1 MNILEIT
8 LIMDLIGMI
17 RQKKN
22 YGSIDIGMKEM
33 TTYKVYMVECS
44 DGSIYTGITTNVDRR
59 MEQHSKGIG
68 SKYVRAR
75 LPISLQ
81 WLSES
86 MDLSSALKMEH
97 HIKSWNR
104 EKKLKWICLLYTSP
118 SPRDATLSRMPSS
131 A

>member
-1 MNILEIT
+1 
-8 LIMDLIGMI
+8 
-17 RQKKN
+17 
-22 YGSIDIGMKEM
+22 M
-33 TTYKVYMVECS
+33 TDNYKVYMVECS

-59 MEQHSKGIG
+59 IEQHHKGIG

-104 EKKLKWICLLYTSP
+104 EKKLKWIRERNNEIIQNGIMEAYE
-118 SPRDATLSRMPSS
+118 
-131 A
+131 

>member
-1 MNILEIT
+1 MNILMIT
-8 LIMDLIGMI
+8 LTMVWIGMTP
-17 RQKKN
+17 QKKN

-33 TTYKVYMVECS
+33 TTYKVYMVKCS
-44 DGSIYTGITTNVDRR
+44 DKSIYTGIAKDVDKRL
-59 MEQHSKGIG
+59 EQHSKGIG

-97 HIKSWNR
+97 HIKSWNKK
-104 EKKLKWICLLYTSP
+104 KKLEWI
-118 SPRDATLSRMPSS
+118 RNHE
-131 A
+131 

>member
-1 MNILEIT
+1 MLVIT
-8 LIMDLIGMI
+8 LTMVWIGMI
-17 RQKKN
+17 RQKRN

-33 TTYKVYMVECS
+33 TTYKVYMVLCS
-44 DGSIYTGITTNVDRR
+44 DNSIYTGIATNISRR
-59 MEQHSKGIG
+59 LDQHSKGIG

-81 WLSES
+81 WSSES

-104 EKKLKWICLLYTSP
+104 EKKLEWIKNHE
-118 SPRDATLSRMPSS
+118 
-131 A
+131 

>member
-1 MNILEIT
+1 
-8 LIMDLIGMI
+8 
-17 RQKKN
+17 
-22 YGSIDIGMKEM
+22 M
-33 TTYKVYMVECS
+33 TDNYKVYMVECS

-86 MDLSSALKMEH
+86 MELSDALKMEH
-97 HIKSWNR
+97 HIKTWNR
-104 EKKLKWICLLYTSP
+104 DKKLQWIRERNNEIIQNGIMEAYE
-118 SPRDATLSRMPSS
+118 
-131 A
+131 

>member
-1 MNILEIT
+1 
-8 LIMDLIGMI
+8 
-17 RQKKN
+17 
-22 YGSIDIGMKEM
+22 M
-33 TTYKVYMVECS
+33 TDNYKVYMVECS

-59 MEQHSKGIG
+59 MEQHHKGIG

-75 LPISLQ
+75 LPLSLQ

-104 EKKLKWICLLYTSP
+104 EKKLKWIEDHYPTCEYSGLLNTNGYKNE
-118 SPRDATLSRMPSS
+118 
-131 A
+131 

>member
-1 MNILEIT
+1 
-8 LIMDLIGMI
+8 
-17 RQKKN
+17 
-22 YGSIDIGMKEM
+22 
-33 TTYKVYMVECS
+33 MVECS

-86 MDLSSALKMEH
+86 MELSDALKMEH
-97 HIKSWNR
+97 HIKTWDRN
-104 EKKLKWICLLYTSP
+104 KKLQWIRERNNEIIQNGIMEAYE
-118 SPRDATLSRMPSS
+118 
-131 A
+131 

>member
-1 MNILEIT
+1 
-8 LIMDLIGMI
+8 
-17 RQKKN
+17 
-22 YGSIDIGMKEM
+22 M

-75 LPISLQ
+75 LPISLL
-81 WLSES
+81 WSSDE

-97 HIKSWNR
+97 LIKSWSKQ
-104 EKKLKWICLLYTSP
+104 KKWKWIRERNNEIIRNGIMRTYE
-118 SPRDATLSRMPSS
+118 
-131 A
+131 